1 KQPAFEVQA
10 PSGKQ
15 LQGASGKQAASNVQ
29 GPRRKRLA
37 FDVQGLR
44 RKMHISQRE
53 FAGMFGFPVAT
64 LRHWERG
71 NRQPVGAALVL
82 LHVVNENPLVVRRAV
97 QKARA
102 HDAGCLAP
110 FEAPLSY
117 RSPPGFGAR
126 PPPIKPRGQR
136 RKPTDWV

>member
-1 KQPAFEVQA
+1 MEFDVQDAHRRQLAFEVQA
-10 PSGKQ
+10 PTKQ
-15 LQGASGKQAASNVQ
+15 LQGT
-29 GPRRKRLA
+29 RRKRLA

-117 RSPPGFGAR
+117 RTPPGFGER
-126 PPPIKPRGQR
+126 PPPLKPRGPR
-136 RKPTDWV
+136 RKRTDWD